1 MKKYRTIFLIAIM
14 FGLVAANVQAQEE
27 IKKESPFSISCDLM
41 SRYVWRGTDYGASPS
56 IQPGVEYGIGGFA
69 IGTWGAFTTNLPGV
83 QEVDLYASYTF
94 KEIISLT
101 VTDYFFPDEVTGY
114 KYFNYKEATTGHVFE
129 GTLSFNGTEKFP
141 LSAFVATN
149 FYGADARRLKS
160 DGSAGD
166 IMFSTYAEIGYAFKF
181 IDLFM
186 GFNCTTADTD
196 KGESGYY
203 GDSFGVVNLGAT
215 VSKDIRITDKFS
227 LPLTAS
233 LITNPQAEKI
243 YLVVG
248 LSF

>member
-1 MKKYRTIFLIAIM
+1 MVGTDI
-14 FGLVAANVQAQEE
+14 QAQEE
-27 IKKESPFSISCDLM
+27 DKKDSPFSISCDLM

-56 IQPGVEYGIGGFA
+56 IQPGVEYAIGGFT

-83 QEVDLYASYTF
+83 QEVDLYTSYTF

-101 VTDYFFPDEVTGY
+101 VTDYFFPDEVVGY
-114 KYFNYKEATTGHVFE
+114 NYFNYKEATTGHVFE
-129 GTLSFNGTEKFP
+129 GTLSYNGTEKLP

-149 FYGADARRLKS
+149 FYGADAKRIND
-160 DGSAGD
+160 DGTTGS
-166 IMFSTYAEIGYAFKF
+166 IMFSTYAEIGYAFNYV
-181 IDLFM
+181 DVFM

-203 GDSFGVVNLGAT
+203 GNSFGVVNLGAT
-215 VSKDIRITDKFS
+215 FSKDINITQRFS